1 MNHYCCVPQCS
12 SWIKRNPEL
21 SFHSFLKAG
30 MEKVLVETKLGTN
43 ELGDRRQMWIRLLKL
58 ISFKKRKAVPSR
70 NLPKVSHDV
79 GAGTVRSRP
88 ASNTSVVTETLAL
101 CENDGREDLEDR
113 QAAEGLL
120 ALINSHKPTTVSLAG
135 PSNRDI
141 GVQVNTP
148 KVLTLCELIDS
159 DEKLRNFTGLH
170 NSAILDAIVGRFEEH
185 HSDKRVQRINV
196 RQRIVLLF
204 TKFKTS
210 LTYVTLGS
218 LFGITPNLAKTYI
231 YEASDKVIFED
242 CNLISLLDANRDAIM
257 VDKGFL
263 IDDICNLYKIKLIR
277 PPFLQSKTQ
286 LTRDESILNAKIASA
301 RIHIER
307 SNQRLKIF

>member
-1 MNHYCCVPQCS
+1 
-12 SWIKRNPEL
+12 
-21 SFHSFLKAG
+21 

-58 ISFKKRKAVPSR
+58 GKKPSDHMRVCSLHFNATDFLQKERVKRRTLKRKAVPSR

-79 GAGTVRSRP
+79 GAGRSRTVRSRP

-101 CENDGREDLEDR
+101 YENDGREDLEDR

-120 ALINSHKPTTVSLAG
+120 ALINSHKPTTVSLPG

-159 DEKLRNFTGLH
+159 DEKLRSFTGLH

-185 HSDKRVQRINV
+185 HSDKRVRRINV

-218 LFGITPNLAKTYI
+218 LFGITPNLAKTY
-231 YEASDKVIFED
+231 
-242 CNLISLLDANRDAIM
+242 
-257 VDKGFL
+257 
-263 IDDICNLYKIKLIR
+263 
-277 PPFLQSKTQ
+277 
-286 LTRDESILNAKIASA
+286 TR
-301 RIHIER
+301 RV
-307 SNQRLKIF
+307 F